1 MAGLKCLQL
10 RYQITWLIW
19 DNFIGSQ
26 WNASKCL
33 PLFINLVP
41 RGRDPFARSGWQRNA
56 DSGNEIDS
64 SSIED
69 NRNRRSQRNL
79 SNLPCREYII
89 WESRE
94 KSCDEICFTDIG
106 VTIFFFYFARTHYN
120 VVNSW
125 CKNGRQDG
133 QKSSGGCRFCRSLT
147 FSYSDYVVLS
157 FSLFLF
163 CFVLFFMRVYWGP
176 IRGGLNIPY
185 PCNFL
190 TKYPVSHKF
199 RSQISRKLKYLLRYI
214 L

>member
-1 MAGLKCLQL
+1 MH
-10 RYQITWLIW
+10 
-19 DNFIGSQ
+19 
-26 WNASKCL
+26 
-33 PLFINLVP
+33 
-41 RGRDPFARSGWQRNA
+41 RNVFH
-56 DSGNEIDS
+56 S

-79 SNLPCREYII
+79 SNLLCREYII
-89 WESRE
+89 WDSGE
-94 KSCDEICFTDIG
+94 KSSDEICFTDIG

-125 CKNGRQDG
+125 CKNGRRDG
-133 QKSSGGCRFCRSLT
+133 QKSSGGCRFCKSLT
-147 FSYSDYVVLS
+147 FSYSDYVVLF

-185 PCNFL
+185 PCNFF

-199 RSQISRKLKYLLRYI
+199 RSQISRKLKYRPFFISYLLRYI